1 MSRPYI
7 EKLLQL
13 MQDNPTLK
21 VLCKVDRDIVA
32 EDGYAWWL
40 GELNERIEPYIDEW
54 AIINDIIVFKSDEEY
69 TEWFE
74 DLFDIDD
81 FADVPDS
88 EWDEFCERKVN
99 EVVDWKKAIFI
110 SITTV

>member
-1 MSRPYI
+1 MNRPYI

-21 VLCKVDRDIVA
+21 VLCKVDSNIVA

-40 GELNERIEPYIDEW
+40 GELNERIEPYINEW
-54 AIINDIIVFKSDEEY
+54 AIIDDRVIFRSDDEY

-74 DLFDIDD
+74 ELFDVDD
-81 FADVPDS
+81 YADVSDS
-88 EWDEFCERKVN
+88 DWEEFCERKVN

-110 SITTV
+110 SITAV

>member
-1 MSRPYI
+1 MNRPYI

-21 VLCKVDRDIVA
+21 VLCKVDSDIVA

-81 FADVPDS
+81 FTDVPDS
-88 EWDEFCERKVN
+88 EWDEFCEHKVN

>member
-1 MSRPYI
+1 MNRPYI

-21 VLCKVDRDIVA
+21 VLCKVDSDIVT

-54 AIINDIIVFKSDEEY
+54 AIINDIIV
-69 TEWFE
+69 
-74 DLFDIDD
+74 DIDD

-88 EWDEFCERKVN
+88 EWDEFCKVKVDK
-99 EVVDWKKAIFI
+99 VVDWKKAIFV
-110 SITTV
+110 SITT

>member
-1 MSRPYI
+1 MNRPYI

-21 VLCKVDRDIVA
+21 VLCKVDSDIVA

-40 GELNERIEPYIDEW
+40 GELNERIEPYINEW
-54 AIINDIIVFKSDEEY
+54 AIIDDRVIFRSDDEY

-74 DLFDIDD
+74 ELFDVDD
-81 FADVPDS
+81 YADVSDS
-88 EWDEFCERKVN
+88 DWEEFCERKVN

-110 SITTV
+110 SIIAV